1 MKESG
6 LTDLSR
12 RVAVAL
18 QSTKLP
24 GKQQGASALEYI
36 VLAAAIIII
45 VGWLATD
52 TTVRTTLVTAFQG
65 LFTDAASGGAD
76 GGG

>member
-1 MKESG
+1 MRESG

-24 GKQQGASALEYI
+24 GKQQGATALEYI
-36 VLAAAIIII
+36 VLAAAIIFI
-45 VGWLATD
+45 VGVLSTND
-52 TTVRTTLVTAFQG
+52 TVRESLGTAFEG
-65 LFTDAASGGAD
+65 LFTEALSGGDDSA
-76 GGG
+76 